1 MYVTLI
7 VYYVRLESYVMLIV
21 KQLLLFLLLFTLA

>member
-1 MYVTLI
+1 MYVTSI

-21 KQLLLFLLLFTLA
+21 KQMLFFLLLFTLA